1 MYAQKFDEI
10 PVLAP
15 EDLVKADGFLF
26 GIPTRFGTPAA
37 QVKTFWDATGKLWG
51 TGALVGK
58 YAGVFTSTGG
68 QHGGME
74 TTIFT
79 FLPHLAH
86 HGIIYVPLGYQA
98 PELHDQSEI
107 IGGSPW
113 GAGAIAGGD
122 GSRKVSEKEIQ
133 IALTQGRTFSKTV
146 LKAHQ
151 QGWIEASP
159 TYPLTRVVHAS
170 LPQARGK
177 SESVMQRLKTV
188 QWDIWI
194 PSQSSDAALQ
204 RLQPILQKPSHPSL
218 VCVSEIDGKDQ
229 GYLRNASLCQG
240 VREFRDS
247 LSDGSWAERY

>member
-1 MYAQKFDEI
+1 MSATVAKPKIFVVIYSMYGHIKTLSEAIVKGLKEEGVDATLYRVEETLPDSVLTKMYARKFDEI

-37 QVKTFWDATGKLWG
+37 QVKTFWDATGKLWA

-113 GAGAIAGGD
+113 GAGTIAGGD

-133 IALTQGRTFSKTV
+133 IALTQGRTFAKTI

-151 QGWIEASP
+151 
-159 TYPLTRVVHAS
+159 
-170 LPQARGK
+170 
-177 SESVMQRLKTV
+177 
-188 QWDIWI
+188 
-194 PSQSSDAALQ
+194 
-204 RLQPILQKPSHPSL
+204 
-218 VCVSEIDGKDQ
+218 
-229 GYLRNASLCQG
+229 
-240 VREFRDS
+240 
-247 LSDGSWAERY
+247 